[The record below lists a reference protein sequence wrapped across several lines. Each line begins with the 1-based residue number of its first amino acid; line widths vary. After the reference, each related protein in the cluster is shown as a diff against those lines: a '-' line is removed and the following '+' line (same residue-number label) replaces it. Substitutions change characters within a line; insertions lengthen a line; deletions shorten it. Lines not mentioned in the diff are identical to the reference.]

1 MPRARARA
9 RAEASCSR
17 PTTPALTYNPP
28 SLGLPYP
35 SIGPQTKATFACA
48 SPRGRSCPP
57 GRCAAANLRR
67 ALVLPGIQT
76 HSPRLCPRPN
86 SHPQPNSY
94 GTSTPTTTLTPTAP
108 ATATQFLHPRRSPP
122 HYCPQLPPPPPPPPP
137 PPTPP
142 TLQPH
147 SPRPPHS
154 TTPQPPPPS
163 PPARRAPS
171 GARSSTSKCTRPCMK
186 IRVRLGP
193 LPASMDTVI
202 LGSGVLYT
210 RKETRAPLDL
220 GSLSPEPNR
229 VHDVA
234 YVQLPNTLRSTATA
248 VERTV
253 PFSLDYGGP
262 RSQVATPLQVCP
274 GTP

>member
-1 MPRARARA
+1 
-9 RAEASCSR
+9 
-17 PTTPALTYNPP
+17 
-28 SLGLPYP
+28 
-35 SIGPQTKATFACA
+35 
-48 SPRGRSCPP
+48 
-57 GRCAAANLRR
+57 
-67 ALVLPGIQT
+67 
-76 HSPRLCPRPN
+76 
-86 SHPQPNSY
+86 
-94 GTSTPTTTLTPTAP
+94 
-108 ATATQFLHPRRSPP
+108 
-122 HYCPQLPPPPPPPPP
+122 
-137 PPTPP
+137 
-142 TLQPH
+142 
-147 SPRPPHS
+147 
-154 TTPQPPPPS
+154 
-163 PPARRAPS
+163 
-171 GARSSTSKCTRPCMK
+171 MK

-220 GSLSPEPNR
+220 GSLSPAPNR